1 MTKKCEDAEC
11 ILAFL
16 IDYPYNS
23 PLKIQKKYDII
34 GVYFFI
40 KGRVNMIYK
49 NTEIHNA
56 AELEINEK
64 DGSMT
69 WYRLPK
75 SLMDTFELGGGNG
88 MSLSS
93 TGVEIRF
100 VIKSGSAAIKM
111 QSISEPGVTT
121 CFHVYRGGIQGGW
134 QDHEVDKFVFA
145 EPHDFV
151 IERSDNLD
159 TLKKIADDFG
169 DGFSPEVVRIIFERG
184 RYRILDITGDIV
196 PPAKEQLPQKTLMC
210 YGSSITHGSNSI
222 DSSHAWASVLAHNL
236 NMDLRNL
243 GMAGSCAMEHGVIDY
258 IASEGEN
265 GRWDT
270 AVLELGI
277 NVLSWEEDKIRERVS
292 YAISQVAGRNK
303 DKNVYV
309 ISPFYCGDDYK
320 GSDAPDKWRR
330 LIKETEEKLNF
341 KNVRV
346 INGLEV
352 LDSMKYIS
360 ADEVHPNIYG
370 VQRIADTLTKR
381 LQQKNTD

>member
-1 MTKKCEDAEC
+1 M
-11 ILAFL
+11 LF
-16 IDYPYNS
+16 
-23 PLKIQKKYDII
+23 
-34 GVYFFI
+34 
-40 KGRVNMIYK
+40 
-49 NTEIHNA
+49 
-56 AELEINEK
+56 
-64 DGSMT
+64 
-69 WYRLPK
+69 
-75 SLMDTFELGGGNG
+75 
-88 MSLSS
+88 
-93 TGVEIRF
+93 
-100 VIKSGSAAIKM
+100 
-111 QSISEPGVTT
+111 
-121 CFHVYRGGIQGGW
+121 
-134 QDHEVDKFVFA
+134 
-145 EPHDFV
+145 
-151 IERSDNLD
+151 RS
-159 TLKKIADDFG
+159 
-169 DGFSPEVVRIIFERG
+169 
-184 RYRILDITGDIV
+184 
-196 PPAKEQLPQKTLMC
+196 
-210 YGSSITHGSNSI
+210 
-222 DSSHAWASVLAHNL
+222 
-236 NMDLRNL
+236 
-243 GMAGSCAMEHGVIDY
+243 IDY

-330 LIKETEEKLNF
+330 LIKETAEKLNF